1 MNKHD
6 FPIASHYCNIRMK
19 THVYCSVSQSTGTI
33 ETPLNS
39 VNNRL
44 INCSLFDDN
53 LCLYGKEEIKPE
65 TFKTLT
71 LQYNLIKIGSRRGR
85 ALNLTRLMPGC
96 QNKL

>member
-1 MNKHD
+1 MNKHN

-44 INCSLFDDN
+44 IKLFSL
-53 LCLYGKEEIKPE
+53 
-65 TFKTLT
+65 
-71 LQYNLIKIGSRRGR
+71 
-85 ALNLTRLMPGC
+85 
-96 QNKL
+96 